1 MARSTA
7 AKAMPVVFTAV
18 EKFENLLSAEPAEA
32 LKLQRP
38 LPADRLKIMASGERK
53 EGGMSRDQEQL
64 L

>member
-1 MARSTA
+1 
-7 AKAMPVVFTAV
+7 MPVVFTAV